1 MSSKPRL
8 GELLVQQNLVSQK
21 TIDIAL
27 RVQIGGDRRL
37 GHILVRM
44 KEITDDQLAETLAQQ
59 FKTPII
65 SIDEKFSAEV
75 KDIIPRYLCKHYGVL
90 PLALEEKNILQLAMS
105 DPSDENAISDLQH
118 YTEKAIEPLLAR
130 QTEIDKEIN
139 RRIPFSIKDFF
150 TPQTNIWLT
159 RAMATMTLMLVFG
172 LGWITYDYYYTN
184 QYGTVSTTDT
194 HIFYKN
200 HDLTLGV
207 DKTGTISLQ
216 GHGAFAKGLYS
227 ASFNN
232 PEALNMFIESKD
244 KDFSEKQHSWL
255 KWAIKQTHTSNL
267 TGNLVANAN

>member
-8 GELLVQQNLVSQK
+8 GELLVQQNLVSQE

-27 RVQIGGDRRL
+27 RIQIGGNRRL

-65 SIDEKFSAEV
+65 SIDEKFSPEV
-75 KDIIPRYLCKHYGVL
+75 KKIIPRYLCKHYGVL
-90 PLALEEKNILQLAMS
+90 PLALKTKNILQLAMS
-105 DPSDENAISDLQH
+105 DPSDEDAISDIQQ
-118 YTEKAIEPLLAR
+118 YTNKAIEPLLAR
-130 QTEIDKEIN
+130 QTEINKEIN

-150 TPQTNIWLT
+150 TPQTNTWAT

-172 LGWITYDYYYTN
+172 LGWFTYDYYYTDK
-184 QYGTVSTTDT
+184 YGTISTTAT
-194 HIFYKN
+194 HVLYKN
-200 HDLTLGV
+200 HDLILGV
-207 DKTGTISLQ
+207 DKTGTISLL

-227 ASFNN
+227 VSFDN
-232 PEALNMFIESKD
+232 PKALNMFIKSKN
-244 KDFSEKQHSWL
+244 KDLSEKQRNWL